1 MNPKSFDLSGQVAV
15 VTGGNGGMGRAIAL
29 GLASA
34 GSAVAVLGRN
44 AEKNAAVLA
53 ELRALNAPALALRV
67 DVSDRAQLQ
76 PVLAEVERNLGPI
89 TILVNNAAILIIKG
103 LLEQT
108 PEEWDQVIETDLNA
122 SFLLAKYAA
131 QLMVGRRVG
140 KIINI
145 VSEYSIFGSAI
156 VPSYCVA
163 KGALIQLTRSLA
175 IELAPFN
182 IQVNAILPGW
192 FNTELTQPLKTPA
205 YEALYN
211 EIIARTPAGRF
222 GNPEECA
229 GAAVFLASRASD
241 FVTGSTVAVDG
252 GYMIR

>member
-1 MNPKSFDLSGQVAV
+1 LNPKSFDLSGQVAV

-34 GSAVAVLGRN
+34 GSAVAVLCRN
-44 AEKNAAVLA
+44 VEKNAAVLA
-53 ELRALNAPALALRV
+53 ELRSLNVPALALPV
-67 DVSDRAQLQ
+67 DVCDRAQLQ
-76 PVLAEVERNLGPI
+76 PALAEVERKLGPI

-103 LLEQT
+103 VLEHT
-108 PEEWDQVIETDLNA
+108 PEQWDQVIETDLNA
-122 SFLLAKYAA
+122 SFRLAKYAA
-131 QLMVGRRVG
+131 QLMVGRRAG

-145 VSEYSIFGSAI
+145 ANEYSIFGTAI

-163 KGALIQLTRSLA
+163 KGGLIQLTKSLA

-182 IQVNAILPGW
+182 IQINAILPGW

-205 YEALYN
+205 YEALYS

-229 GAAVFLASRASD
+229 GAAVFLASSASD
-241 FVTGSTVAVDG
+241 FVTGSTVTVDG